1 MGGSVSLFFPGAY
14 SSPLGRKNNAA
25 GIGSA
30 IFVHAAIVAVIAL
43 GIGQSEALTEIA
55 RPLAVRLV
63 EAVQPEEKPPA
74 PLPPPPKRQP
84 RMQPKVVKVPVL
96 VSTAP
101 SAESTFVVSEQPPAP
116 PVVAEVVV
124 PAPVVETL
132 VEARFDADYLANPKP
147 PYPSASRR
155 LSEAG
160 TVLLRV
166 HVGADG
172 QAHKVELK
180 RSSGFARLDQSALET
195 VAQWRFVP
203 ARRGSTAVTSWVIVP
218 IVFSLT

>member
-1 MGGSVSLFFPGAY
+1 VSLFFPGAY
-14 SSPLGRKNNAA
+14 DSPLGRKNSAA

-30 IFVHAAIVAVIAL
+30 VLVHAAIIAVIAL

-63 EAVQPEEKPPA
+63 EAVQPEEKPPT
-74 PLPPPPKRQP
+74 PLPPPPKHQP
-84 RMQPKVVKVPVL
+84 RVQPKVVKVPVL
-96 VSTAP
+96 ASTAP
-101 SAESTFVVSEQPPAP
+101 SAESTFVVPAQPPAP
-116 PVVAEVVV
+116 PVIAEVVA

-147 PYPSASRR
+147 PYPPASRR
-155 LSEAG
+155 LSESG

-172 QAHKVELK
+172 QAQKVELK

-203 ARRGSTAVTSWVIVP
+203 AKRGSTAVTSWVVVP